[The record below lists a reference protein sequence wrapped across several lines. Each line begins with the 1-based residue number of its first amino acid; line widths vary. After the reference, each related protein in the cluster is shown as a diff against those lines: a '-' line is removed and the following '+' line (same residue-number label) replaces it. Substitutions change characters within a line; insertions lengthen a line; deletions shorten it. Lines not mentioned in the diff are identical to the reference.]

1 MMLKKSK
8 PKKVYYAIISA
19 ILALCVGLIGII
31 QIVAQATEEKTYVED
46 IQIYECDSEDD
57 ASSEAEKYFESK
69 GYIFTGIDLNHG
81 TSTDKSAYLG
91 YKTTTNSDMAIT
103 DIRLMAMDT
112 GYQLYNYQQMVDYL
126 ASKKAGTANALY
138 DASLEFI
145 NNYNAGSPRAKDAY
159 EGLNLYNVEDDAKT
173 KLGDYILAGKA
184 DVKFF
189 TKLLVKSS
197 TGTINNVHAF
207 LNVALAPYENDLDEN
222 NNTVTTTWAGLT
234 VKNELWETIK
244 GQDLTSDE
252 KNKLHKNYNDSAREL
267 FKAVQDFTTLYENA
281 KSRSLRDSEEND
293 LGKINDIDDA
303 VEIMDDVER
312 EDTDFYYLTAYE
324 MLNAYA
330 FEDGTKLG
338 DWFVEL
344 GKQTSDKVDLM
355 QLYPVVESMG
365 DAQTSLINSGGF
377 VAAVMNLADN
387 EANKDYADAVDKAK
401 ATINDYRKADSIGL
415 FENAD
420 GEIENKTIAFTSDS
434 VRKSSAENSLGK
446 KSKWERF
453 KEDFEKISEYL
464 NLVVGILY
472 VAIPVFKAV
481 MIVAVAVTKLL
492 AATCIALA
500 ALNTL
505 CVWLLAVAS
514 FLNACLPW
522 VSAFIMLFTLG
533 MMIGIAIKEAIYG
546 KEVDIDK
553 QSEKPDFVFDA
564 KEVGKEVI
572 DVKYKAVLNNSGKVS
587 DINCEKQ
594 IKWCMLAYTTDKDAG
609 SPICA
614 DGSGNIFKCV
624 TGNSDFVSGYD
635 CVRYFGE
642 RNAADFNSYCFIN
655 KVSGCY
661 LHYRT
666 ESSIE
671 AENKV
676 PETSEAEE
684 SGESEKTDKEETP
697 KGETNYISDILIFTG
712 KNSAEAKA
720 KITKHEGNYYVLDY
734 NLSPDKDF
742 ATYIGYAMTTDAKAA
757 ITDLRMAPYM
767 GISQESSKISFGDID
782 YTRIDIVGVYVAVGD
797 EQTKPQA
804 DALYYTKDEN
814 AGEPITAEGLH
825 PVTSYS
831 DAKEGWI
838 PVSMFGNDIPYNFN
852 TGLESFTNAIDALVD
867 GVMNKSPDITCYYS
881 DEDHGLNKLR
891 SVYLYYEPAK
901 TYTSGTKYLS
911 GVFFYGGY
919 EWENTYLLSGDIVT
933 DVSDYT
939 ERFKEIP
946 NVILDG
952 TNIANSIY
960 QEEHISWLHTQAYI
974 GFTYSYS
981 PKRALCNIEAYE
993 GDTFSDTLNYSMQ
1006 KVNDSGKSMNYIA
1019 STFYSQQGTNDN
1031 VYVARFISPTNCFRN
1046 SKALMIT
1053 ESKES
1058 QNSLLNNITE
1068 GYTKADVQ
1076 GVELGYSKM
1085 HFLPAGLYVT
1095 GYQKDAK
1102 KLTLSDV
1109 VISKNEYEANEVN
1122 GRLSVDLKKE
1132 KTLDGSTAQGAFH
1145 GVTDMK
1151 NPRSITPF
1159 NLGYPDFYKNDSL
1172 KGKCKP
1178 LYIYLSGSKLGKRKY
1193 ITSISVGSF
1202 SRDQYKQSKPKAVE
1216 EELKLVD
1223 QIVEGTALASA
1234 TTGCSD
1240 EVIVYNMATDSQS
1253 SAWYNKQTDDRAD
1266 KKAPEN
1272 KPAAYI
1278 GISRTDN
1285 SKASKDDDE
1294 NEKASQK
1301 PITGVLLYKL
1311 DDNAAPQELTI
1322 DKIKY
1327 YCAGVQTPIVMDG
1340 IKYFLYYTYSL
1351 GAVPGEP
1358 IEEIKLDDIPIISG
1372 YATNL
1377 CADKDSE
1384 KPYGNGDQNCY
1395 IHLKFERNPN
1405 KDFYD
1410 KIYIG
1415 QGKTKQDAICD
1426 LLSQGCVQYMD
1437 LNLNK
1442 SVNGKHIYL
1451 GYRVAHLDEEAINKK
1466 SSDSAKEKERQ
1477 SQLQEAVY
1485 DIVITDGETFHEEG
1499 IVRDNI
1505 FYYPVSSQSL
1515 TGGMGHEIYMYY
1527 ACPWHSSTYNS
1538 KYSRTTDLPQNVF
1551 TGYYV
1556 NMALAEYD
1564 RVPYNTSLEATTN
1577 TENTITPW
1585 EYVMLDDGSRRADFN
1600 NGAVGFKW
1608 DDDGANYAV
1617 DNRISMFAQRSDGS
1631 VKPAGEITGGFV
1643 GKTIP
1648 VGSANLE
1655 N

>member
-1 MMLKKSK
+1 MMLNNSKSK
-8 PKKVYYAIISA
+8 KAYYAIICVA
-19 ILALCVGLIGII
+19 LAFCVGLIGII
-31 QIVAQATEEKTYVED
+31 RLVAQATEEKTYVED
-46 IQIYECDSEDD
+46 IKIYECDSDDD
-57 ASSEAEKYFESK
+57 ASADAKKYFESM
-69 GYIFTGIDLNHG
+69 GYVFTGIDLNPG

-112 GYQLYNYQQMVDYL
+112 GYQLYNYKEMVDYL
-126 ASKKAGTANALY
+126 ASKKAGTAKALY
-138 DASLEFI
+138 DASVVFI
-145 NNYNAGSPRAKDAY
+145 ENYNSGSPRAKDAY

-173 KLGDYILAGKA
+173 KLGDYILQGRA
-184 DVKFF
+184 DVNFF
-189 TKLLVKSS
+189 TNLLVKSS
-197 TGTINNVHAF
+197 AGTLNNVHGF
-207 LNVALAPYENDLDEN
+207 LNVALAPFENDLDEN

-234 VKNELWETIK
+234 VKSELWETINRE
-244 GQDLTSDE
+244 DLTSDE
-252 KNKLHKNYNDSAREL
+252 KNALHKNYNDSAREL
-267 FKAVQDFTTLYENA
+267 FKAIQDFTTLYENA
-281 KSRSLRDSEEND
+281 KSRSLRGSNEND
-293 LGKINDIDDA
+293 LGKVKDIDDA
-303 VEIMDDVER
+303 VEIMDEVER

-330 FEDGTKLG
+330 FDDGTKLG

-344 GKQTSDKVDLM
+344 GKKTSDKVDLM
-355 QLYPVVESMG
+355 QLYPVVEAMG
-365 DAQTSLINSGGF
+365 DAQTSLINTGGF
-377 VAAVMNLADN
+377 VGAVMNLADN
-387 EANKDYADAVDKAK
+387 EANADYANAVNDAKN
-401 ATINDYRKADSIGL
+401 TINDYRNTDSIGL

-446 KSKWERF
+446 KSKWEKF

-505 CVWLLAVAS
+505 CVWLLALAS

-533 MMIGIAIKEAIYG
+533 VMIGIAIKEAIYG

-553 QSEKPDFVFDA
+553 QSDKPDFVFDA

-572 DVKYKAVLNNSGKVS
+572 DIKYKAVLNNNGKVS
-587 DINCEKQ
+587 DINREKQ
-594 IKWCMLAYTTDKDAG
+594 IKWCMLAYTTDEDAG
-609 SPICA
+609 SPLCA
-614 DGSGNIFKCV
+614 DSSGNIFKCV
-624 TGNSDFVSGYD
+624 TGSSDYVSGYD
-635 CVRYFGE
+635 CVRFFGE
-642 RNAADFNSYCFIN
+642 RNAADFNSYCFVN

-666 ESSIE
+666 EASIK
-671 AENKV
+671 AENKT
-676 PETSEAEE
+676 PEAPEAEE
-684 SGESEKTDKEETP
+684 SGEKEETDDTQTST
-697 KGETNYISDILIFTG
+697 KETNYLADMLIYTG

-742 ATYIGYAMTTDAKAA
+742 ATYIGYTMTNDAKSA
-757 ITDLRMAPYM
+757 ITDLRIAPYM
-767 GISQESSKISFGDID
+767 GISQESSKVMYGDIE
-782 YTRIDIVGVYVAVGD
+782 YTRIDILGVYVAVGD

-804 DALYYTKDEN
+804 DALYYTKNEN
-814 AGEPITAEGLH
+814 AGEPIPVDALH
-825 PVTSYS
+825 PITSYS

-838 PVSMFGNDIPYNFN
+838 PVSMFGNDVPYNFN
-852 TGLESFTNAIDALVD
+852 TGLESFTNAMDAYIDE
-867 GVMNKSPDITCYYS
+867 VMNTSPDITCYYS
-881 DEDHGLNKLR
+881 DEDHGLNKQR
-891 SVYLYYEPAK
+891 SVYLYYEPEK

-939 ERFKEIP
+939 EKLKQIP
-946 NVILDG
+946 NVILDN
-952 TNIANSIY
+952 TNLANSIY
-960 QEEHISWLHTQAYI
+960 QEEHISWLHTQAYV

-993 GDTFSDTLNYSMQ
+993 GDTFSNTLNYSMQ
-1006 KVNDSGKSMNYIA
+1006 KKNDSGNSMNYVA

-1031 VYVARFISPTNCFRN
+1031 MYVARFISPTNCFRN

-1068 GYTKADVQ
+1068 GYTDAKSQ
-1076 GVELGYSKM
+1076 GVDFGYSKM

-1109 VISKNEYEANEVN
+1109 VISKTEYKASEAN
-1122 GRLSVDLKKE
+1122 GRLSVDLSKE
-1132 KTLDGSTAQGAFH
+1132 KALDGSNAQGAFH

-1151 NPRSITPF
+1151 NPRSKTPF
-1159 NLGYPDFYKNDSL
+1159 NLGYPDFYKDGNK
-1172 KGKCKP
+1172 KGENKP
-1178 LYIYLSGSKLGKRKY
+1178 LYIYLSGAKLGKRKY
-1193 ITSISVGSF
+1193 ITSISVGAY
-1202 SRDQYKQSKPKAVE
+1202 SRAQYKQSKPKAVE
-1216 EELKLVD
+1216 EELKYVD
-1223 QIVEGTALASA
+1223 KIIEGTALSSA
-1234 TTGCSD
+1234 TSGCSD

-1253 SAWYNKQTDDRAD
+1253 SAWYNKKTDDRAD
-1266 KKAPEN
+1266 KEAPEN

-1278 GISRTDN
+1278 GISRTD
-1285 SKASKDDDE
+1285 SKASSDDE
-1294 NEKASQK
+1294 EENTAKSQK

-1327 YCAGVQTPIVMDG
+1327 YCAGVQTPIV
-1340 IKYFLYYTYSL
+1340 IKGTNYFLYYTYSL

-1358 IEEIKLDDIPIISG
+1358 IEEIKLDNVPIISG

-1384 KPYGNGDQNCY
+1384 KPYGNEEQNCF

-1410 KIYIG
+1410 KLYIG
-1415 QGKTKQDAICD
+1415 QGKTKQAAICD

-1442 SVNGKHIYL
+1442 SVNGKYLYL
-1451 GYRVAHLDEEAINKK
+1451 GYRISHLDEDEINKK
-1466 SSDSAKEKERQ
+1466 SSESAKEKERQ

-1485 DIVITDGETFHEEG
+1485 DVIITDDEPFHEDG

-1505 FYYPVSSQSL
+1505 YYYPVSSQSL
-1515 TGGMGHEIYMYY
+1515 TAGMGHRIYMYY
-1527 ACPWHSSTYNS
+1527 ACPWHSSTYNT
-1538 KYSRTTDLPQNVF
+1538 KYSRSTYLPQNVF
-1551 TGYYV
+1551 SGYYV

-1564 RVPYNTSLEATTN
+1564 RVPYNTSLESTTN

-1608 DDDGANYAV
+1608 DDDGANYAL

-1631 VKPAGEITGGFV
+1631 VKPSGEITGGFV

-1648 VGSANLE
+1648 VGSANNE